1 MHNAAFDALGLRDYV
16 YLALPVEPDRL
27 EMFVRG
33 LPASGF
39 VGANVTVPYK
49 AAVLPL
55 VDELTPV
62 ARAVGAVNTLVVRP
76 DGTMLGHNTDG
87 AGFMADLRAHGIE
100 AGCEHL
106 RPTVSGAASLAPER
120 ECDSALV
127 IGAGGAARS
136 VVYALAEVGATVA
149 VVNRTL
155 SRADELCEAIA
166 RDRPASA
173 GRLSA
178 HPFPRALATLA
189 PEAGLVVN
197 TTSLGLKG
205 MDDPIPWDPAVPFRP
220 GQVVY
225 DLVYGSPTPLLRLAA
240 SEGARAIGG
249 LGMLVY
255 QGALAFELWTG
266 QLAPIE
272 VMFEAIWPS
281 SVS

>member
-136 VVYALAEVGATVA
+136 VVYALAEAGATVA

-173 GRLSA
+173 GR
-178 HPFPRALATLA
+178 
-189 PEAGLVVN
+189 
-197 TTSLGLKG
+197 